1 MCLDLPIAMTLC
13 KLLAAAVYEDIIPG
27 SILSLNGLLGAGK
40 TTFIQK
46 LCQTYG
52 VRVPVVSPTYSYV
65 STYEVAGLTIYH
77 FDLYRI
83 SGIEEFEAL
92 GFYEYL
98 NDSEEHLIEQM
109 IYGIDCMRMAVLL
122 YVFFYGLLNDVIV
135 RNSYYNSHNYK
146 VFLQYEAFYDLS
158 NYLNTRI
165 S

>member
-1 MCLDLPIAMTLC
+1 MQKRIQYTLEQLDQV
-13 KLLAAAVYEDIIPG
+13 AAAVYEDIIPG

-83 SGIEEFEAL
+83 SGIEEFESL

-98 NDSEEHLIEQM
+98 NDTNSLICIEWPERIASLLEREM
-109 IYGIDCMRMAVLL
+109 YCGRVISLTFL
-122 YVFFYGLLNDVIV
+122 YVMSDEKVRELRWIV
-135 RNSYYNSHNYK
+135 RPSVVSVNDM
-146 VFLQYEAFYDLS
+146 LLEE
-158 NYLNTRI
+158 
-165 S
+165 

>member
-1 MCLDLPIAMTLC
+1 MKYFLISNWKEKLFLD
-13 KLLAAAVYEDIIPG
+13 YNN
-27 SILSLNGLLGAGK
+27 SR
-40 TTFIQK
+40 F
-46 LCQTYG
+46 
-52 VRVPVVSPTYSYV
+52 YV
-65 STYEVAGLTIYH
+65 
-77 FDLYRI
+77 
-83 SGIEEFEAL
+83 
-92 GFYEYL
+92 YL

-146 VFLQYEAFYDLS
+146 VFLQYEAFYVLS